1 MSSSIFPTL
10 FTPVTIG
17 KMVVRNRIVSTGHDT
32 VLPEDGAAGDAL
44 IAYQEARARGGA
56 GLIVVQVAG
65 VHRTA
70 RYTSHMLMAADDS
83 CIPGLRELAAR
94 CHSHGAKVISQIFH
108 PGREVMEGDGGLLM
122 PALSASSTPSE
133 RFRTMPRRMR
143 IAEIREVIDAY
154 GAAAARIAAAGLD
167 GVEILASQGYLPA
180 QFFDHRVNRREDE
193 YGAAN
198 GNRTRFLSEVIA
210 SVRAQTPPGF
220 VVGMRVSGGDRD
232 EDATTPDEA
241 LEIIGEVAAGL
252 DYVSVVAGT
261 SASLCG
267 AIHIAPPMTFQPGY
281 LAPFAALVKQR
292 VSIPVIVTGR
302 INQPHAA
309 EAIVSSG
316 QADLCGM
323 TRAMI
328 CDPEMPQKAMEDRPE
343 DIRACIGCNQACI
356 GHFHKGVPISCIQRP
371 ETGRELRFG
380 ALSPTDR
387 PKRVLVAGGGPAGM
401 KAALELAKRGHQ
413 VMLHEAGPRL
423 GGAVALAH
431 LLPHREEFG
440 GLVPNLVREL
450 RAAGVRPV
458 INSRVDS
465 AMVRELAPDTV
476 VVAVGG
482 APYVPAYDSMG
493 SMPVAHAESVL
504 LDSTLVGNAVVV
516 YDLRSDWV
524 GIGIA
529 ELLAK
534 EGRRVI
540 LAVPGT
546 HIGESLPLYVRDDAV
561 ARLHRLGVE
570 MRTYLRLY
578 GHDDD
583 TVYMRHTASGDPV
596 ELAGM
601 AGIVFCTGRHSE
613 GTLHEE
619 LEGLGPKVIS
629 IGDALAPRTVEE
641 AIYEGL
647 VAGSAE

>member
-1 MSSSIFPTL
+1 MPSQIFPTL
-10 FTPVTIG
+10 FSPVSIG
-17 KMVVRNRIVSTGHDT
+17 PMVVRNRVVLTGHDT
-32 VLPEDGAAGDAL
+32 VLPHDGLAGEAL

-56 GLIVVQVAG
+56 GLIVIQVSG
-65 VHRTA
+65 VHSTA
-70 RYTSHMLMAADDS
+70 RYTSHMLMAADDR
-83 CIPGLRELAAR
+83 CIPGFRELAGR
-94 CHSHGAKVISQIFH
+94 CHAHGAKVVSQLFH

-122 PALSASSTPSE
+122 PSLAPSATPSE

-143 IAEIREVIDAY
+143 IREIHEVIAGY
-154 GAAAARIAAAGLD
+154 GAAAARIAAAGID
-167 GVEILASQGYLPA
+167 GVEIVASHGYLPA
-180 QFFDHRVNRREDE
+180 QFFDPRVNRRDDE
-193 YGAAN
+193 YSAHGP
-198 GNRTRFLSEVIA
+198 NRCRFLAEVIEA
-210 SVRAQTPPGF
+210 VRSRTPPGF
-220 VVGMRVSGGDRD
+220 VVGMRASGGDRD
-232 EDATTPDEA
+232 EDGATPDEA
-241 LEIIGEVAAGL
+241 LEMIEAVAGAL

-261 SASLCG
+261 SASLAG
-267 AIHIAPPMTFQPGY
+267 AVHIAPPMTFQPGY
-281 LAPFAALVKQR
+281 LAPFAARVKAR

-309 EAIVSSG
+309 EAILAAG

-328 CDPEMPQKAMEDRPE
+328 CDPDMAMKASEDRPE

-380 ALSPTDR
+380 TPVATER

-401 KAALELAKRGHQ
+401 KAALVLAQRGHE
-413 VMLHEAGPRL
+413 VMLHESGPRL

-450 RAAGVRPV
+450 RRAGVRPEL
-458 INSRVDS
+458 NSVVD
-465 AMVRELAPDTV
+465 ADLVRRLAPDSV
-476 VVAVGG
+476 VLAIGG
-482 APYVPAYDSMG
+482 SPFLPNFEVMG
-493 SMPVAHAESVL
+493 SMSVAHAETVL
-504 LDSTLVGNAVVV
+504 LDPSPIGNAVVV

-546 HIGESLPLYVRDDAV
+546 HVGEALPLYVRDDAV
-561 ARLHRLGVE
+561 GRLHRMGVE
-570 MRTYLRLY
+570 IRPYLRLY
-578 GHDDD
+578 GHDAD
-583 TVYMRHTASGDPV
+583 TVYMRHTASGFPV
-596 ELAGM
+596 ELTGM
-601 AGIVFCTGRHSE
+601 DSLVLCTGRHAPS
-613 GTLHEE
+613 TLHEE
-619 LEGLGPKVIS
+619 LEAFVPRVVS

-647 VAGSAE
+647 VVGSAE